1 MELSYH
7 RSLPPE
13 LQIMPFQLRCMEL
26 IGLVGPKGR
35 FYRFVLAF
43 GWGTFV
49 ILLPK
54 SVLGIGSS
62 ELDAIIKGFAELL
75 FEGNLFIAVA
85 SLVPKLPLVK
95 RLLHVLSEIFRQ
107 ATHDKHDAKD
117 QCYALICEQNSKIDK
132 FCKFYFIYCCFGPFV
147 FCIPAMVTS
156 YVRYFGT
163 TNNGTNA
170 NGSEHLWFEL
180 PMEQE
185 FYWLPIRTNFAC
197 YHLFLALSLSAN
209 CVCSYMSVIKV
220 STLLIMIKYC
230 SLVYRLVAI
239 RIRDLGKLPPG
250 RKQDETDE
258 DERTKMVMVKEVV
271 EMHEKALEATDLV
284 EKVINIPIAMQFM
297 ACILFW
303 CMTMVYVSTNINFN
317 LFNVMVL
324 FWLSLIETYGYSY
337 LGTELNEDAK
347 AVGHAVYDLPWYEDS
362 AQLQRYYRLM
372 IQRSQQNTGV
382 TAAKFFI
389 VGIEKFGKVV
399 NLSYS
404 YYLVLKDVLD
414 RL

>member
-1 MELSYH
+1 MELSHY
-7 RSLPPE
+7 RSLPSE

-26 IGLVGPKGR
+26 IGLAGPKGR

-54 SVLGIGSS
+54 SVLGIGSPR
-62 ELDAIIKGFAELL
+62 LDAIIKGFAELL

-85 SLVPKLPLVK
+85 SLIPKLPLLK
-95 RLLHVLSEIFRQ
+95 RLLHVLSEIFTQ
-107 ATHDKHDAKD
+107 VTHDARSKD
-117 QCYALICEQNSKIDK
+117 QCYELICEQNSKIDK
-132 FCKFYFIYCCFGPFV
+132 FCKFYFVYCCFGPFV

-156 YVRYFGT
+156 YVRYFGGAG
-163 TNNGTNA
+163 NGTDNA
-170 NGSEHLWFEL
+170 DSNETEQQLLFEL
-180 PMEQE
+180 PMEQDS
-185 FYWLPIRTNFAC
+185 
-197 YHLFLALSLSAN
+197 LA
-209 CVCSYMSVIKV
+209 
-220 STLLIMIKYC
+220 
-230 SLVYRLVAI
+230 YRLVAI
-239 RIRDLGKLPPG
+239 RIRKLAELPASG
-250 RKQDETDE
+250 QEQNFEEVTDGG
-258 DERTKMVMVKEVV
+258 DVLKMSMVKEVV
-271 EMHEKALEATDLV
+271 DLHKKALEVTDLV
-284 EKVINIPIAMQFM
+284 EEIINIPIAMQFI

-303 CMTMVYVSTNINFN
+303 CMTMFYVSTNINFN

-337 LGTELNEDAK
+337 LGTELTEEAK
-347 AVGHAVYDLPWYEDS
+347 TVGQVIYELPWYEDS

-372 IQRSQQNTGV
+372 IQRTQQNTGV

-414 RL
+414 SL